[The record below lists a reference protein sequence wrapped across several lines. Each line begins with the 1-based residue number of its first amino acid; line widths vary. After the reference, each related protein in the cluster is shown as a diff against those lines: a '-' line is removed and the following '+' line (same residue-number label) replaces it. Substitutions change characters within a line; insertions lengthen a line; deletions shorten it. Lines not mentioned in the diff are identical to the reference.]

1 MNSGEVHAGLVGAT
15 RGHRKH
21 GYVGDVVNVA
31 ARLQAAAPVG
41 GVLIGEDTFRE
52 LGPRAVVEPL
62 PPLHV
67 KGKREPVSSF
77 SSSAWR
83 RPSAF
88 KAASIGRCAA
98 SRRSAPYTRWM
109 SDGAAEAPG
118 RVERLARRP
127 LEHVGGVVR
136 GVARAL
142 PRAIEDMFTDRCTQ
156 YAAAIAYRVLFSLF
170 PLTIALVSVFGLVL
184 QDDELRQQ
192 VIDELIDLLPVSQSG
207 QGNIQQSIDQI
218 ATPLSAIGLISLV
231 ALLWGASGMMAS
243 IRLGLE
249 AALKV
254 DRGRPAARAKLVDFI
269 LVAAAG
275 VLVLV
280 IVGLSAFG
288 AFFSK
293 LVDRFTEWAGIAT
306 PSGLLLRDG
315 LQLVAIGVTVLLLY
329 RFVPARKLRRR
340 GALAGAIL
348 TAVGI
353 WGVDEGARDR
363 VLRLL
368 ALQPHLRLARRRHD
382 VPLLRLRRRV
392 DPAPRRRVRVRVVAA
407 ARAARAAAPRAGHRR
422 RPRPL
427 RPPRG
432 RGDAAPSEEPARRP

>member
-1 MNSGEVHAGLVGAT
+1 
-15 RGHRKH
+15 
-21 GYVGDVVNVA
+21 
-31 ARLQAAAPVG
+31 
-41 GVLIGEDTFRE
+41 
-52 LGPRAVVEPL
+52 
-62 PPLHV
+62 
-67 KGKREPVSSF
+67 
-77 SSSAWR
+77 
-83 RPSAF
+83 
-88 KAASIGRCAA
+88 
-98 SRRSAPYTRWM
+98 M
-109 SDGAAEAPG
+109 SNGAAEPSG

-142 PRAIEDMFTDRCTQ
+142 PRAVEDMFTDRCTQ

-170 PLTIALVSVFGLVL
+170 PLAIALVSVFGLVL

-192 VIDELIDLLPVSQSG
+192 VINEVTDLLPGEQSG

-249 AALKV
+249 AAMKV

-275 VLVLV
+275 VLVVV

-315 LQLVAIGVTVLLLY
+315 VQLVAIAVTVLLLY

-353 WGVDEGARDR
+353 WGSTK
-363 VLRLL
+363 VLAIVFSDFSRYNLIYGSL
-368 ALQPHLRLARRRHD
+368 AGVMTFLFF
-382 VPLLRLRRRV
+382 VY
-392 DPAPRRRVRVRVVAA
+392 VVAWILLLGA
-407 ARAARAAAPRAGHRR
+407 EFAYAWSQPPG
-422 RPRPL
+422 PPGPPL
-427 RPPRG
+427 RAQVIGAIRG
-432 RGDAAPSEEPARRP
+432 LFVHHEDEEDAAPNAERARRP

>member
-1 MNSGEVHAGLVGAT
+1 
-15 RGHRKH
+15 
-21 GYVGDVVNVA
+21 
-31 ARLQAAAPVG
+31 
-41 GVLIGEDTFRE
+41 
-52 LGPRAVVEPL
+52 
-62 PPLHV
+62 
-67 KGKREPVSSF
+67 
-77 SSSAWR
+77 
-83 RPSAF
+83 
-88 KAASIGRCAA
+88 
-98 SRRSAPYTRWM
+98 M
-109 SDGAAEAPG
+109 SDGAAEPSG

-136 GVARAL
+136 GIARAL

-170 PLTIALVSVFGLVL
+170 PLAIALVSVFGLVL

-192 VIDELIDLLPVSQSG
+192 VINEVTDLLPVSQSG

-249 AALKV
+249 AAMKV

-275 VLVLV
+275 VLVVV

-315 LQLVAIGVTVLLLY
+315 VQLVAIGVTVLLLY

-348 TAVGI
+348 TAVGV
-353 WGVDEGARDR
+353 WGSTK
-363 VLRLL
+363 VLAIVFSDFSRYNLIYGSL
-368 ALQPHLRLARRRHD
+368 AGVMTFLFF
-382 VPLLRLRRRV
+382 VY
-392 DPAPRRRVRVRVVAA
+392 VVAWILLLGA
-407 ARAARAAAPRAGHRR
+407 EFAYAWSQPPG
-422 RPRPL
+422 PPGPPL
-427 RPPRG
+427 RAQVIGVIRG
-432 RGDAAPSEEPARRP
+432 LFVHKEDEESAAPSVERARRP